1 MDSPIA
7 PNNTIA
13 AADRVPLKQK
23 LAYGLGGPVDILA
36 IWIFVSIAYPVFNME
51 LQMSPTRVA
60 VILMALRLWDGIAD
74 PVMGWISDNTRSRW
88 GRRRPFIFIGA
99 ILASITYPIIWWF
112 PMDLSHDQ
120 LMIWVIGFGILF
132 YTCFTIWAVPFQS
145 LLMEMT
151 PDYDERT
158 RVTSIRGIFQSL
170 AGLFNGFCWWLSLR
184 PVFSMT
190 NEAGELVPST
200 INGMRYIS
208 LGVALIILILG
219 LLPALF
225 VKERYYTSGLVESQK
240 RVSLFEGLKITLSC
254 GPFLVLCVF
263 TVLFLFGQSIY
274 DNYGRY
280 VGTYY
285 VLGGDWE
292 KSALITSWGT
302 LVYVVF
308 NLFMIPVFARISEDI
323 GKNKCLLNA
332 SFLFLFSAALT
343 YYTFTPEQP
352 YLMLVNGA
360 FLGVA
365 YAGLW
370 TMLPTMQTDV
380 VDYDELKTG
389 ARREGSFASVY
400 SWVLKLSFC
409 TGYLLSGPLL
419 EMTGFDAA
427 LSGEQSSETLKHMRL
442 GFVFIPMV
450 AVALA
455 IAVLRFFPIDRAK
468 ANEIRAS
475 LEARRGAL

>member
-1 MDSPIA
+1 MTHTSTPKTSISKQ
-7 PNNTIA
+7 
-13 AADRVPLKQK
+13 DRVPLGQK

-36 IWIFVSIAYPVFNME
+36 IWVFVSIAYPVFNME

-74 PVMGWISDNTRSRW
+74 PVMGWISDNTRSPW

-99 ILASITYPIIWWF
+99 ILAAITYPLIWWF

-158 RVTSIRGIFQSL
+158 RVTSVRGIFQSL

-190 NEAGELVPST
+190 NEAGELVPSA

-208 LGVALIILILG
+208 LGVALTILILG

-225 VKERYYTSGLVESQK
+225 VKERYYTSGLVKSQK
-240 RVSLFEGLKITLSC
+240 PVGLFKGLKTTLSC
-254 GPFLVLCVF
+254 RPFLVLCAF

-302 LVYVVF
+302 LVYVIF
-308 NLFMIPVFARISEDI
+308 NLFMIPVFAQISEDI
-323 GKNKCLLNA
+323 GKNKCLLIA
-332 SFLFLFSAALT
+332 CFFFLFSAILT
-343 YYTFTPEQP
+343 CFTFTPDQP

-409 TGYLLSGPLL
+409 TGYLLSGPFL

-427 LSGEQSSETLKHMRL
+427 LGGEQSSETLNYLRV
-442 GFVFIPMV
+442 GFVLIPVV
-450 AVALA
+450 AVVLA
-455 IAVLRFFPIDRAK
+455 IAMLRFFSIDRKK

>member
-1 MDSPIA
+1 MKSQNA
-7 PNNTIA
+7 PNNATA

-36 IWIFVSIAYPVFNME
+36 IWVFVSIAYSVFNME

-60 VILMALRLWDGIAD
+60 VILMVLRAWDGIAD

-88 GRRRPFIFIGA
+88 GRRRPYIFIGA
-99 ILASITYPIIWWF
+99 ILSAITYPLIWWF
-112 PMDLSHDQ
+112 PMDLSHNQ

-170 AGLFNGFCWWLSLR
+170 AGLFNGCCWWLSLL

-208 LGVALIILILG
+208 IGVALTILILG
-219 LLPALF
+219 ILPALF
-225 VKERYYTSGLVESQK
+225 VKERYYTSELLELQE
-240 RVSLFEGLKITLSC
+240 RVGFWKGLKTTLSC
-254 GPFLVLCVF
+254 RPFLILCVF
-263 TVLFLFGQSIY
+263 TFLFLLGQSIY
-274 DNYGRY
+274 DNFGRY

-292 KSALITSWGT
+292 KSALITIWGT
-302 LVYVVF
+302 CVF
-308 NLFMIPVFARISEDI
+308 VFFNIIMIPVFARISVKI
-323 GKNKCLLNA
+323 GKNKCLSIA
-332 SFLFLFSAALT
+332 SFFFLFSAVLT
-343 YYTFTPEQP
+343 WYMYIPGRP
-352 YLMLVNGA
+352 YLMLVNSA
-360 FLGVA
+360 FLGISF
-365 YAGLW
+365 AGLW

-389 ARREGSFASVY
+389 SRREGSFASVY
-400 SWVLKLSFC
+400 SWVLKFSFC
-409 TGYLLSGPLL
+409 TGYLLSGPFL

-427 LSGEQSSETLKHMRL
+427 LGGEQSSETLNYLRV
-442 GFVFIPMV
+442 GFVFIPLV

-455 IAVLRFFPIDRAK
+455 IAILRFFPIDRAR

-475 LEARRGAL
+475 LEARRGEV

>member
-1 MDSPIA
+1 MDSSIA
-7 PNNTIA
+7 PNNATA
-13 AADRVPLKQK
+13 AADRVPFKQK

-36 IWIFVSIAYPVFNME
+36 IWVFVSIAYSVFNME

-60 VILMALRLWDGIAD
+60 VILMVLRAWDGIAD

-88 GRRRPFIFIGA
+88 GRRRPYIFIGA
-99 ILASITYPIIWWF
+99 ILAAITYPLIWWF

-120 LMIWVIGFGILF
+120 LMIRVIGFGILF
-132 YTCFTIWAVPFQS
+132 YTCFTIWVVPFQS

-170 AGLFNGFCWWLSLR
+170 AGLFNGVCWWLSLR

-190 NEAGELVPST
+190 NEAGELVPSA

-208 LGVALIILILG
+208 LGVALTILILG
-219 LLPALF
+219 ILPALF
-225 VKERYYTSGLVESQK
+225 VKERYYTSGLVKSQK
-240 RVSLFEGLKITLSC
+240 RVSLFKGLKTTLSC
-254 GPFLVLCVF
+254 RPFLVLCVF

-274 DNYGRY
+274 DNYGRF

-292 KSALITSWGT
+292 KSALITIWGT
-302 LVYVVF
+302 CVYVFF
-308 NLFMIPVFARISEDI
+308 NIIMIPVFARISVRI
-323 GKNKCLLNA
+323 GKNKCLSIA
-332 SFLFLFSAALT
+332 SFFFLFSAVLT
-343 YYTFTPEQP
+343 WYMYIPGRP
-352 YLMLVNGA
+352 YLMLVNSA
-360 FLGVA
+360 FLGISF
-365 YAGLW
+365 AGLW

-389 ARREGSFASVY
+389 SRREGSFASVY
-400 SWVLKLSFC
+400 SWVLKFSFC
-409 TGYLLSGPLL
+409 TGYLLSGPFL

-427 LSGEQSSETLKHMRL
+427 LGGEQSSETLNYLRV
-442 GFVFIPMV
+442 GFVFIPVV

-455 IAVLRFFPIDRAK
+455 IAMLRFFPIDRSK

>member
-1 MDSPIA
+1 MDSSIA
-7 PNNTIA
+7 PNNATA

-36 IWIFVSIAYPVFNME
+36 VWVFVSIAYQVFGME
-51 LQMSPTRVA
+51 LQMSPLRVG
-60 VILMALRLWDGIAD
+60 VILMVLRAWDGIAD

-99 ILASITYPIIWWF
+99 ILAAITYPLIWWF

-158 RVTSIRGIFQSL
+158 RVTSVRGIFQGL
-170 AGLFNGFCWWLSLR
+170 TGLFNGFCWWLSLR

-190 NEAGELVPST
+190 NEAGELLPSA

-208 LGVALIILILG
+208 LGVALTILILG
-219 LLPALF
+219 ILPALF
-225 VKERYYTSGLVESQK
+225 VKERYYTSELLELQE
-240 RVSLFEGLKITLSC
+240 RVGFWKGFKTTLSC
-254 GPFLVLCVF
+254 GPFLILCVF
-263 TVLFLFGQSIY
+263 TFLFLLGQNLYTSI
-274 DNYGRY
+274 GLF
-280 VGTYY
+280 VGTHH
-285 VLGGDWE
+285 VLGGDWD
-292 KSALITSWGT
+292 KSAFLSGWGT
-302 LVYVVF
+302 VIYVVF
-308 NLFMIPVFARISEDI
+308 NLFMIPVFAKVSEKI
-323 GKNKCLLNA
+323 GKNKCLSIA
-332 SFLFLFSAALT
+332 SFFFLFSAVLT
-343 YYTFTPEQP
+343 WYTYTPGWP

-360 FLGVA
+360 FLGISF
-365 YAGLW
+365 AGLW

-400 SWVLKLSFC
+400 SVILKLGFC
-409 TGYLLSGPLL
+409 AGYILFAPLL

-427 LSGEQSSETLKHMRL
+427 LGGEQSSETLKHLRL
-442 GFVFIPMV
+442 GFVFIPVV

-455 IAVLRFFPIDRAK
+455 IAMLRFFPIDRSK

>member
-1 MDSPIA
+1 MTHTSTPKTSISKQ
-7 PNNTIA
+7 
-13 AADRVPLKQK
+13 DRVPLGQK

-36 IWIFVSIAYPVFNME
+36 IWVFVSIAYPVFNME

-60 VILMALRLWDGIAD
+60 VILMVLRLWDGIAD
-74 PVMGWISDNTRSRW
+74 PFMGWISDNTRSRW

-99 ILASITYPIIWWF
+99 ILAAITYPLIWWF

-132 YTCFTIWAVPFQS
+132 YTCFTIWVVPFQS

-158 RVTSIRGIFQSL
+158 RVTSVRGIFQSL

-208 LGVALIILILG
+208 LGVALTILILG

-225 VKERYYTSGLVESQK
+225 VKERYYTSGLVKSQK
-240 RVSLFEGLKITLSC
+240 PVGLFKGLKTTLSC
-254 GPFLVLCVF
+254 RPFLVLCVF

-308 NLFMIPVFARISEDI
+308 NLFMIPVFAQISEDI
-323 GKNKCLLNA
+323 GKNKCLLIA
-332 SFLFLFSAALT
+332 CFFFLFSAILT
-343 YYTFTPEQP
+343 CFTFTPDQP

-409 TGYLLSGPLL
+409 TGYLLSGPFL

-427 LSGEQSSETLKHMRL
+427 LGGEQSSETLNYLRV
-442 GFVFIPMV
+442 GFVLIPVV
-450 AVALA
+450 AVVLA
-455 IAVLRFFPIDRAK
+455 IMMLRFFSIDRSK

>member
-1 MDSPIA
+1 
-7 PNNTIA
+7 
-13 AADRVPLKQK
+13 
-23 LAYGLGGPVDILA
+23 
-36 IWIFVSIAYPVFNME
+36 
-51 LQMSPTRVA
+51 
-60 VILMALRLWDGIAD
+60 
-74 PVMGWISDNTRSRW
+74 
-88 GRRRPFIFIGA
+88 
-99 ILASITYPIIWWF
+99 
-112 PMDLSHDQ
+112 MDLSHNQ

-170 AGLFNGFCWWLSLR
+170 AGLFNGCCWWLSLL

-190 NEAGELVPST
+190 NEAGELVPSA

-208 LGVALIILILG
+208 LGVALTILILG
-219 LLPALF
+219 ILPALF
-225 VKERYYTSGLVESQK
+225 VKERYYTSGLVKSQK
-240 RVSLFEGLKITLSC
+240 RVSLFKGLKTTLSC
-254 GPFLVLCVF
+254 RPFLVLCVF

-292 KSALITSWGT
+292 KSALITLWGT
-302 LVYVVF
+302 CVF
-308 NLFMIPVFARISEDI
+308 VFFNIIMIPVFARISVKI
-323 GKNKCLLNA
+323 GKNKCLSIA
-332 SFLFLFSAALT
+332 SFFFLFSAVLT
-343 YYTFTPEQP
+343 WYMYIPGRP
-352 YLMLVNGA
+352 YLMLVNSA
-360 FLGVA
+360 FLGISF
-365 YAGLW
+365 AGLW

-389 ARREGSFASVY
+389 SRREGSFASVY
-400 SWVLKLSFC
+400 SWVLKFSFC
-409 TGYLLSGPLL
+409 TGYLLSGPFL

-427 LSGEQSSETLKHMRL
+427 LGGEQSSETLNYLRV
-442 GFVFIPMV
+442 GFVFIPLV

-455 IAVLRFFPIDRAK
+455 IATLRFFPIDRTK

-475 LEARRGAL
+475 LEVRRGTL

>member
-1 MDSPIA
+1 
-7 PNNTIA
+7 
-13 AADRVPLKQK
+13 
-23 LAYGLGGPVDILA
+23 
-36 IWIFVSIAYPVFNME
+36 
-51 LQMSPTRVA
+51 MSPTRVA

-208 LGVALIILILG
+208 LGVALTILILG

-419 EMTGFDAA
+419 E
-427 LSGEQSSETLKHMRL
+427 LSLIH
-442 GFVFIPMV
+442 I
-450 AVALA
+450 
-455 IAVLRFFPIDRAK
+455 
-468 ANEIRAS
+468 
-475 LEARRGAL
+475 

>member
-1 MDSPIA
+1 MTHTSTPKTSISKQ
-7 PNNTIA
+7 
-13 AADRVPLKQK
+13 DRVPLGQK
-23 LAYGLGGPVDILA
+23 IAYGLGGPVDILA
-36 IWIFVSIAYPVFNME
+36 IWILVSIAYPVFNME

-60 VILMALRLWDGIAD
+60 VILMTLRLWDGIAD

-99 ILASITYPIIWWF
+99 ILAAITYPLIWWF
-112 PMDLSHDQ
+112 PMDLSHDK

-132 YTCFTIWAVPFQS
+132 YTCFTIWVVPFQS

-190 NEAGELVPST
+190 NAAGELVPSA

-208 LGVALIILILG
+208 LGVALTILILG

-225 VKERYYTSGLVESQK
+225 VKERYYTSGLVKSQK
-240 RVSLFEGLKITLSC
+240 PVGLFKGLKTTLSC
-254 GPFLVLCVF
+254 RPFLVLCVF

-292 KSALITSWGT
+292 KSSLITSWGT
-302 LVYVVF
+302 LVYVIF
-308 NLFMIPVFARISEDI
+308 NLFMIPVFAQISEDI
-323 GKNKCLLNA
+323 GKNKCLFIA
-332 SFLFLFSAALT
+332 CFFFLFAAILT
-343 YYTFTPEQP
+343 CFTFTPEQP

-409 TGYLLSGPLL
+409 TGYLLSGPFL
-419 EMTGFDAA
+419 EITGFDAA
-427 LSGEQSSETLKHMRL
+427 LGAEQSSETLNYLRL
-442 GFVFIPMV
+442 GFVFIPV
-450 AVALA
+450 VVVA
-455 IAVLRFFPIDRAK
+455 IAIAMLRFFSIDRAK
-468 ANEIRAS
+468 ASEIRAS